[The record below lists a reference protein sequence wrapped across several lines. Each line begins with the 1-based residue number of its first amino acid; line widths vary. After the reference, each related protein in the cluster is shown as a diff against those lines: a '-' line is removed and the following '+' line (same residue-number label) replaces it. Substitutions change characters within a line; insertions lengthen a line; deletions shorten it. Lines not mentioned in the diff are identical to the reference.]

1 MGKKM
6 PRCGFAGA
14 GLLQRGLEAV
24 LLPHLPQFV
33 QALQRGVEGLAA
45 RCLFVG
51 GGVVQ
56 GVPVFLQH
64 DVVVA
69 FAVVGGKRSAV
80 VVVEDCP
87 FAIVIPARQ
96 VGIDGDVVDMQGFFP
111 VFGVER
117 VGLENQDEVE

>member
-1 MGKKM
+1 M
-6 PRCGFAGA
+6 AGA
-14 GLLQRGLEAV
+14 LGGGQAV
-24 LLPHLPQFV
+24 LLLRLPQFV
-33 QALQRGVEGLAA
+33 QAFQGGVEGLAA

-56 GVPVFLQH
+56 GVPVFMQH

-69 FAVVGGKRSAV
+69 FAVVGGERLAV

-96 VGIDGDVVDMQGFFP
+96 VGIDGDVGDMQGFFP